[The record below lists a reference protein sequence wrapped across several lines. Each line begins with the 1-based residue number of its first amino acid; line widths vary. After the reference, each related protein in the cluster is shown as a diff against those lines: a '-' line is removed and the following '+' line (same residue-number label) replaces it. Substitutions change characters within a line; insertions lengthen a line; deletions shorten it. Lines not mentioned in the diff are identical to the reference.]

1 MAKRHR
7 PHHKPLPCGRG
18 SKASQDQSM
27 QRRYYMPKEV
37 DFFRRLEQRHRRG
50 RIGQL
55 FNYFSIAV
63 AGLAL
68 VALFLNVA
76 NQAFGAIGVVNTIEP
91 ETLTGGPPL
100 AELNKDELA
109 NILADNVDGRL
120 RVLIRDTISQVEV
133 ERFTKAIVAE
143 IVGDDHVDPAIA
155 GELLKAISVE
165 QQAGLL
171 ARYADKS
178 ALHRLVLNEVV
189 EQQVIASF
197 TLSETIFNFAAIKA
211 QIEGPILNEYK
222 QANHLDHAKVSVI
235 RFHSWLDSEF
245 LTSPMSS
252 APALAGVRT
261 ALIGS
266 IGLMAVVVLV
276 ALPIGVGAAIYLEE
290 YANQGFVNHLIETN
304 VRNLAGVP
312 SIIYGM
318 LGLAIFVRALAPFT
332 SGLIFHT
339 NFDVPSV
346 ESVIERIAPSFD
358 GKVSYDGATFKSDS
372 NQIDSPA
379 LKRAVDT
386 FLHFGTPSLTMLGN
400 SSVIELSNA
409 LADALNTGV
418 DAAPVRADEEYDI
431 EVRGDY
437 YRFDVADDAAVS
449 ADVFGE
455 LMQSLARI
463 NSFTPNGRTLVSAG
477 LTLALLILPIIIIN
491 AQEAI
496 RAVPYTIREASYG
509 LGATRWQTIWRQ
521 VLPAALPGIMTGTI
535 LSVSRAVGETAPLI
549 VVGAATFLVTD
560 PTGPFSQFT
569 AMPIQIYQWTARP
582 QGQFADIAAAAI
594 IVLLALM
601 LTLNAAAIC
610 LRNRYSIRF

>member
-1 MAKRHR
+1 MAD
-7 PHHKPLPCGRG
+7 GN
-18 SKASQDQSM
+18 SM
-27 QRRYYMPKEV
+27 QRRYTMPKEA
-37 DFFRRLEQRHRRG
+37 DFLRRLEQRHQRG

-68 VALFLNVA
+68 IALFFNVA
-76 NQAFGAIGVVNTIEP
+76 NEAFGAIGVVNTIEP

-100 AELNKDELA
+100 ADLNNNELA
-109 NILADNVDGRL
+109 TILAENVGGRL

-133 ERFTKAIVAE
+133 ERFTRATVAE

-165 QQAGLL
+165 RQAGLL

-178 ALHRLVLNEVV
+178 TLHRLVLEEVV

-197 TLSETIFNFAAIKA
+197 TLSEAIFNFAAIKA
-211 QIEGPILNEYK
+211 QIEGPILEEYK
-222 QANHLDHAKVSVI
+222 RTERHDDAQVRVI

-245 LTSPMSS
+245 LARPMSS

-290 YANQGFVNHLIETN
+290 YAHHGFVNRLIETN

-332 SGLIFHT
+332 SGLIFHA
-339 NFDVPSV
+339 NFDAPTV
-346 ESVIERIAPSFD
+346 ESVVERIAPAFDGEISFD
-358 GKVSYDGATFKSDS
+358 GNALINASD
-372 NQIDSPA
+372 QIDAPA
-379 LKRAVDT
+379 LRRTVDT
-386 FLHFGTPSLTMLGN
+386 FLHFGTPSLTMYGN
-400 SSVIELSNA
+400 SSVIELSKA
-409 LADALNTGV
+409 LADALNAGV
-418 DAAPVRADEEYDI
+418 DAAPVRSDEDYDI
-431 EVRGDY
+431 EVRGEY
-437 YRFDVADDAAVS
+437 YRIDVADDAAVS
-449 ADVFGE
+449 DAVFDQ
-455 LMQSLARI
+455 LMKSLVRI
-463 NSFTPNGRTLVSAG
+463 NSFAPNGRTLVSAG
-477 LTLALLILPIIIIN
+477 LTLVLLILPIIIIN

-560 PTGPFSQFT
+560 PTSPFSQFT
-569 AMPIQIYQWTARP
+569 ALPIQIYQWTARP

-601 LTLNAAAIC
+601 LTLNLAAIF